1 MNPVETEF
9 YEVLKSGCP
18 DKMYFKYYLKKAN
31 DRLNGMSK
39 KEREKLN
46 TEFEKE
52 TDRIIGMGGKEPY
65 LIIQMDDKEERA
77 KEMNKNTQKNMK
89 IL

>member
-9 YEVLKSGCP
+9 YEVLNSGCP
-18 DKMYFKYYLKKAN
+18 DKMFFKYYLKEAN
-31 DRLNGMSK
+31 DRLNGIGK
-39 KEREKLN
+39 KERKKLN

-52 TDRIIGMGGKEPY
+52 INRIKGMGGKEPY
-65 LIIQMDDKEERA
+65 LIIEMDKKECAR
-77 KEMNKNTQKNMK
+77 KLLKTYQKK